1 MSLEFRKFEVERMQ
15 YGDDKGKLI
24 GTISFEDKR
33 KKIEF
38 VLPPEISEEIV
49 RVSASVMYEGAV
61 EVAEDL
67 KSQMLDWCAVTAL
80 PEKRDDGAVV

>member
-1 MSLEFRKFEVERMQ
+1 MSLEFRKFSVEKAV
-15 YGDDKGKLI
+15 YGDNKGKLVGEI
-24 GTISFEDKR
+24 TFVDAT

-38 VLPPEISEEIV
+38 VLPPEICEKIVEI
-49 RVSASVMYEGAV
+49 SASTMYEGAV

-67 KSQMLDWCAVTAL
+67 KDQMFEWIAITAL